1 MSSSDNRDHLADN
14 KDDLAL
20 IKGIGPVRRQWLRTS
35 LKVRTV
41 GELAALSA
49 ERIDARLKADGQN
62 ISHSEIERWL
72 AQAHKIRATT
82 PASQRKVTAKANT
95 GARRAFRAEEIE
107 WKPFASFV
115 VEFQARPAE
124 GGREDFRT
132 SAHHM
137 EADQGETWSGI
148 ELERPCKWMV
158 QQLGARAAQKTAEAP
173 PIDGAGATGPT
184 SGTTPAA
191 GTPVTVEVIRLEAL
205 QSPQADSPDSGAKTD
220 GPVNLV
226 WGGKFFALAAAFRI
240 VGPAAPDITEREP
253 ARLVKFY
260 ARDLSTGVRT
270 HLGDAQ
276 PERLAG
282 ESATYAA
289 KLPGVI
295 LKSGT
300 YGLMVRVTP
309 EATSA
314 TMESR
319 AMPMLQVS

>member
-1 MSSSDNRDHLADN
+1 MSANDNS
-14 KDDLAL
+14 DDLAL
-20 IKGIGPVRRQWLRTS
+20 IKGIGPVRRQWLRKS

-49 ERIDARLKADGQN
+49 GRIEARLKADGQN
-62 ISHSEIERWL
+62 VSHSEIERWL
-72 AQAHKIRATT
+72 AQAHKIVATT
-82 PASQRKVTAKANT
+82 APSSQKRKVAAKANT

-115 VEFQARPAE
+115 VEFQARTAE
-124 GGREDFRT
+124 GGREDVRT

-148 ELERPCKWMV
+148 ESEGPCKWML

-173 PIDGAGATGPT
+173 PIDAAGATRPT

-205 QSPQADSPDSGAKTD
+205 QPPQADSPNGGAKTG
-220 GPVNLV
+220 GPVNVV

-240 VGPAAPDITEREP
+240 VGPAAPDITEPQP
-253 ARLVKFY
+253 ACLVKFY

-270 HLGDAQ
+270 HLGDAE
-276 PERLAG
+276 PERSAG
-282 ESATYAA
+282 EIATYVA

-295 LKSGT
+295 LKSGI
-300 YGLMVRVTP
+300 YGLTVTATARVAP
-309 EATSA
+309 DATSA
-314 TMESR
+314 TMGIR
-319 AMPMLQVS
+319 AMPMLQVV